1 MIFAYPVITFATG
14 VGIARGNIKRYRNL
28 GRIAISNFFTLAAQ
42 SASLLR
48 GEMVLIG
55 DERVEIFM
63 LIHLYKGK

>member
-14 VGIARGNIKRYRNL
+14 VGITRGNVKRYRNL

-48 GEMVLIG
+48 RGAG
-55 DERVEIFM
+55 FDWR
-63 LIHLYKGK
+63 